1 MRCFKKSRHIWLL
14 LFFVVSCHERQKVVT
29 HVAKEEVR
37 PESKKDFVF
46 MSTMKATIAKGLSE
60 VTIEDQRTVRTSGG
74 QDFEMKINR
83 KVKGETEVERS
94 FEAKKI
100 GNEYFTKGQFG
111 DFVRWPSFSDEPE
124 KLLQDVLGE
133 GKRFILAL
141 GECVGRNRE
150 GENVKIFLLKT
161 PCETKWQKDDWVL
174 SVSSL
179 EGEEEQGAGIAKGLS
194 FRIGGEAVAVGQR
207 ASVSIEYK
215 ESTEEVSLP
224 GAIAKPE
231 VFVEGKRQRP
241 VKMIEEVLGGL
252 GIRPN
257 IGGKDVD

>member
-1 MRCFKKSRHIWLL
+1 MRCFKKGRHIWIL
-14 LFFVVSCHERQKVVT
+14 LFFVVSCHERQRVVT
-29 HVAKEEVR
+29 HIAKEEAR

-46 MSTMKATIAKGLSE
+46 MSTMKATIAKGFSE

-100 GNEYFTKGQFG
+100 GDEYFTKGQFG

-141 GECVGRNRE
+141 GECVGRNRD
-150 GENVKIFLLKT
+150 GENVRIFLSKT

-194 FRIGGEAVAVGQR
+194 FRIGGEAVALGQR
-207 ASVSIEYK
+207 ATVNIEYK
-215 ESTEEVSLP
+215 ESTEEVSSP